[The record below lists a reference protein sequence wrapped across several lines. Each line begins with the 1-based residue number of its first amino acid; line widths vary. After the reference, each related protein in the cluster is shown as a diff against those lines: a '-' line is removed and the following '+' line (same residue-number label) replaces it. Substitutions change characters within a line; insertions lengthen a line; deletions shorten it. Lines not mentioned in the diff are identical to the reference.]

1 MSDSPHVSADW
12 LGEEP
17 TPSPDGTDETHDPEP
32 PAEQTVGTIPA
43 PYWMAAGFEYGG
55 FWIRLAAK
63 WLDSL
68 LLAAIAFVCAISLV
82 GLLILPFVLL
92 GYFPFFWT
100 RGATPG
106 QKICGLRVA
115 RASDGAPIT
124 AGMAAIRFVVEL
136 VETLAI
142 MIGVCVAAF
151 CIAAFDKRKRA
162 WHDIAVGTIVI
173 HAQLYE
179 LYDE

>member
-1 MSDSPHVSADW
+1 MSDSPQVPADW
-12 LGEEP
+12 PVEEP
-17 TPSPDGTDETHDPEP
+17 APSPDGADHALDAEP
-32 PAEQTVGTIPA
+32 PAEETVGTIPA

-68 LLAAIAFVCAISLV
+68 LLAAISFVCAISLV
-82 GLLILPFVLL
+82 GLLVLPFVLL

-124 AGMAAIRFVVEL
+124 AATATIRFVVEL
-136 VETLAI
+136 VETVAI
-142 MIGVCVAAF
+142 VIGVGIAAF
-151 CIAAFDKRKRA
+151 CIAAFDRRKRA
-162 WHDIAVGTIVI
+162 WHDIAVDTVVV

-179 LYDE
+179 RYDE